1 MDREFTYTKE
11 RLRFIMGDI
20 LERDIRGAPIYTA
33 DDQAE
38 EGFEKRAAIEF
49 LLWFLDQAFPENF
62 SFACKYE
69 RLEDE
74 YPESAARRIAEG
86 RGWAARRVAG
96 QERADNV
103 VLVDF
108 RKKRK

>member
-11 RLRFIMGDI
+11 RLRFILGDI
-20 LERDIRGAPIYTA
+20 LARDIRGTPAYIT

-49 LLWFLDQAFPENF
+49 LLWFLDQAFPEQF

-86 RGWAARRVAG
+86 RGWAARRVAEHG
-96 QERADNV
+96 STDNV

-108 RKKRK
+108 RKNKK